1 MLFGPRSP
9 RRGHAVHAAMMPNV
23 FACVPSVLFRYP
35 RFFPCWISAVLRA
48 SNGSKKLLVEPLPR
62 VGEAHDVDGA
72 APEEV
77 LLALD
82 VQQPPQ
88 SQFIH
93 EELILFAGAHNSI
106 LDLLADAEK
115 GLHEVAFVASVWFV
129 WTVLNTSSLPPST
142 DALQQ
147 EDDTGAHQCVASR
160 NNVRMERREPNLHPY
175 LHVVPKPW
183 KPHCKKQEGYKRFP
197 QSSHSG

>member
-9 RRGHAVHAAMMPNV
+9 KRGHAVPAAHDAERP
-23 FACVPSVLFRYP
+23 ACVPSILFGYP
-35 RFFPCWISAVLRA
+35 RFFPCSISAVLRA
-48 SNGSKKLLVEPLPR
+48 SNGSKKVLVEPLPR

-77 LLALD
+77 LLAFD

-88 SQFIH
+88 SQFIY

-106 LDLLADAEK
+106 LDFLTDAEK

-129 WTVLNTSSLPPST
+129 WTVSTTSSLPPST

-147 EDDTGAHQCVASR
+147 EDDTGADQCVARR

-197 QSSHSG
+197 QS